1 MKKSRAVESGEV
13 DGSGVPMELAQALVT
28 RGASVRA
35 FSENQGWQVK
45 VETSWPLSNP
55 LGLPTEALGGGLLA
69 LANVARRGSVV
80 GVAAPRNGT

>member
-1 MKKSRAVESGEV
+1 MYTS
-13 DGSGVPMELAQALVT
+13 
-28 RGASVRA
+28 A

-55 LGLPTEALGGGLLA
+55 LGLPTEALGGGGGGGLLA